1 MIDHQF
7 FLQCNIRGRPSPTD
21 DLGGFMNHFVHFER
35 AVKSM
40 KLPGI
45 RKKANSS
52 NALWFIRK
60 GFLKNREDP
69 KVVDA
74 LYHAQKIVD

>member
-21 DLGGFMNHFVHFER
+21 DLGGFMNHFVQFER

-40 KLPGI
+40 RLPAN
-45 RKKANSS
+45 RKKANSP

-60 GFLKNREDP
+60 GFLKNKEDP